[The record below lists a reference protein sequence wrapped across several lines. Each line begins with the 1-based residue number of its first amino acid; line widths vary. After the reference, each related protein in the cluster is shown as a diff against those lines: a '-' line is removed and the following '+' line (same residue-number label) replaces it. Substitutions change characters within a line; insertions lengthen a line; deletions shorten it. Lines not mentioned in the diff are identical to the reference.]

1 MKELSINFNSNL
13 QRRMKLRDHIL
24 VAIDFQDQALA
35 ALEQSISLAK
45 FIKAH
50 IVLLHVIDTEYFL
63 QKNLSL
69 NREEIDRIKVEVS
82 ARLEQIAEKYGGN
95 KGVDITTRI
104 EEGKISERVI
114 DVSYDIK
121 ARFIFIGKNSKKE
134 NKHKNLG
141 SNAFRIL
148 NLSKVPVIS
157 FAGKLKKK

>member
-1 MKELSINFNSNL
+1 MKELSINFNFNL
-13 QRRMKLRDHIL
+13 ERRMKLRDHIL
-24 VAIDFQDQALA
+24 VAIDFQDQSLA

-45 FIKAH
+45 FIKGH

-63 QKNLSL
+63 QKNFSL

-82 ARLEQIAEKYGGN
+82 ARLEQIAEKYSGY

-114 DVSYDIK
+114 EVSNDIK
-121 ARFIFIGKNSKKE
+121 ARFIFIGKNGKKD

-148 NLSKVPVIS
+148 NQSKVPVIS
-157 FAGKLKKK
+157 FAGKLKIK